1 MVCVKNLNGKGQNNV
16 NQRYHS
22 TNFARKFF
30 EIKML
35 KQGID
40 STWTLLLLIRNR
52 GRFISGQTNTVL
64 NKSIILYIVPDGRKH
79 LIICL
84 QLHYGYP
91 FSIQKRSH
99 FLSHTLTHWLRIRG
113 RQSSRL
119 STAATKLS
127 STSPWG
133 KKNIPPTLR
142 LVLYHARG

>member
-79 LIICL
+79 LICA
-84 QLHYGYP
+84 
-91 FSIQKRSH
+91 FNSIMDILLAHKKDHISYLMTPLPLSALFRGFLYSH
-99 FLSHTLTHWLRIRG
+99 PLVKDKG
-113 RQSSRL
+113 K
-119 STAATKLS
+119 TAF
-127 STSPWG
+127 
-133 KKNIPPTLR
+133 
-142 LVLYHARG
+142 